1 MAMGGRGAAPGPRA
15 GDVDGLAVAAL
26 RALVDLPGVV
36 RAGIA
41 LSVPGGRELRFLPS
55 DPEKLSSSPPRWCL
69 VDAFDRLP
77 LNDAVRTGR
86 RVVYGTPDAVT
97 SAYPDLTLTQ
107 AGHEVSS
114 VIAVPLDLAGERLG
128 GLLAYSTRRITGPDD
143 DVVVRAE
150 ELAASV
156 SLAVGAARRTGGA
169 WPEAATPEQGFAL
182 PADATAPS
190 VARHHLVDALAE
202 LGVADDDTLD
212 AALLC
217 ATELVTNVVMHT
229 GMPSVLSLERT
240 DDALTVRIQHPTGR
254 HQGPIAR
261 VSDPDPLRISG
272 HGLELV
278 EALSSS
284 WGSEGDS
291 EVTTTWYRLA
301 L

>member
-1 MAMGGRGAAPGPRA
+1 MGMRGHDAAPGPGT

-26 RALVDLPGVV
+26 RALLDLPGVV

-55 DPEKLSSSPPRWCL
+55 DPEKLSSSPQWCL
-69 VDAFDRLP
+69 IDAFDRLP

-86 RVVYGTPDAVT
+86 RVVHGTPDAVT
-97 SAYPDLTLTQ
+97 SAYPDLTMTQ
-107 AGHEVSS
+107 AGHEVRS

-128 GLLAYSTRRITGPDD
+128 GLLGYSTREITSAD
-143 DVVVRAE
+143 DVVARAE
-150 ELAASV
+150 ALAASIA
-156 SLAVGAARRTGGA
+156 LAVGAARRSGEA
-169 WPEAATPEQGFAL
+169 WPEAWAPEQGFAL
-182 PADATAPS
+182 PADSTAPS

-202 LGVADDDTLD
+202 LGVADVDTLD

-240 DDALTVRIQHPTGR
+240 DDLLTVRIQHPTGR